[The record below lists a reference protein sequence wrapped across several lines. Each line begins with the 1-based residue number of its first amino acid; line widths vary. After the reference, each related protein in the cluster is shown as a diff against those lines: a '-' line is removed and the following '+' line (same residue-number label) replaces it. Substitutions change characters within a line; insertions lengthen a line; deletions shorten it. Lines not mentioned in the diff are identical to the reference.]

1 MQSETCGHWENKGG
15 EVKLHRAH
23 TLSDI
28 PTYALYHMHTIGINN
43 YMVAMCLP
51 EQGT

>member
-15 EVKLHRAH
+15 KLHRTH
-23 TLSDI
+23 TLSDT
-28 PTYALYHMHTIGINN
+28 PMYHTYTIGINN
-43 YMVAMCLP
+43 YMVRKCLP